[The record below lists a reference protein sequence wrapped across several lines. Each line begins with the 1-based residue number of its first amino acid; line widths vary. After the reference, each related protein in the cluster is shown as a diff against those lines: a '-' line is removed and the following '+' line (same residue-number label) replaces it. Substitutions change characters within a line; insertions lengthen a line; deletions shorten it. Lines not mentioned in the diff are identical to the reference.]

1 MPMNFI
7 DDTIA
12 AISTPVGQGGIGI
25 VRLSGQ
31 KAVSIADS
39 VFRPLHCTRPTD
51 AASHRLVY
59 GNIIDPADA
68 HVVDEALLCVMRGP
82 KSYTC
87 EDVVEINCHV
97 GIVAMRKALELVLRQ
112 GARIAEPGEFTKR
125 AFLNGR
131 LNLAQAEAV
140 QDIISAKTEES
151 MKIACEQLRGGLT
164 DKLLAVR
171 EQLIE
176 ICAVVEAYIDFP
188 EEDIETGTKENFLQQ
203 LGESRLSLL
212 RLSATFNDA
221 RFFREGLSVAIVGRP
236 NVGKSSLLN
245 TLLMKDKAIV
255 TALPGT
261 TRDLIEDYLNIN
273 GLPIRIMDTAG
284 IRNSDEIIEQEGIR
298 RSLQAIAEADFI
310 IALFD
315 GSEPLRQDDRELL
328 AVIAD
333 KKGLIVV
340 SKADLEGRLSLE
352 EIGRAGKHYLQ
363 VSTVTGMGIDDLKK
377 AVFDANIHGWGEG
390 REGVVV
396 TNIRHKAALDRASES
411 LQRAEELL
419 SENRP
424 PELFAV
430 EMREALNSI
439 GEITGTVTT
448 DDVLERIFSSFC
460 IGK

>member
-1 MPMNFI
+1 MNFI

-39 VFRPLHCTRPTD
+39 VFRPLHCTRPPD

-87 EDVVEINCHV
+87 EDVVEINCHG